1 MATSYQLFHLCTAA
15 GESRVLRGVM
25 DKDNDKTDI
34 EFDII
39 FTDGGAFSGNVLSE
53 IDNTKL
59 ATIVGTWTKS
69 GNVSFELTH
78 HRKGKVAY

>member
-39 FTDGGAFSGNVLSE
+39 FTDGGAFSGIVLSE
-53 IDNTKL
+53 IEKAKI
-59 ATIVGTWTKS
+59 ATLVGTWTKS
-69 GNVSFELTH
+69 GDVSFELTH